1 MYKGELRMRYEK
13 YMKTEEEDIVENPTA
28 KLILNSATELFLKN
42 GYKSVTMRDIASHA
56 NVNLGLVTYHF
67 TTKDNLAKQVYF
79 HMMNCVYKTIDTIDM
94 SNIPTNEK
102 IYISTILSWRYVE
115 NNEEY
120 SKFFYEF
127 YESAGPF
134 EIPSKKFIE
143 MSYKVILEHGLKI
156 SRAENEIYYTAMNGA
171 EWLLILKRY
180 KKEIHIT
187 LEEMLNILYSNYLY
201 NIGLSDKVIAETVKN
216 SLKFLKNLER

>member
-1 MYKGELRMRYEK
+1 MYKGVFGMRYEK
-13 YMKTEEEDIVENPTA
+13 YMQTEEEEIVENPTA
-28 KLILNSATELFLKN
+28 KLILNSATDLFLKN

-79 HMMNCVYKTIDTIDM
+79 YIMDRIYNTIDNIDM
-94 SNIPTNEK
+94 NNIPTTEK

-143 MSYKVILEHGLKI
+143 MSYAVILEHGLKI
-156 SRAENEIYYTAMNGA
+156 SRAENEIFFTVMNGA

-180 KKEIHIT
+180 KKEVNIT

-201 NIGLSDKVIAETVKN
+201 NIGLSDKTIAETIQN
-216 SLKFLKNLER
+216 SLNFLKRLK

>member
-13 YMKTEEEDIVENPTA
+13 YMKMEEEEIVENPTA
-28 KLILNSATELFLKN
+28 KLILISATELFLKK

-67 TTKDNLAKQVYF
+67 TTKDKLAKQVYF
-79 HMMNCVYKTIDTIDM
+79 HMLNRIYKTIDHIDM
-94 SNIPTNEK
+94 NNVPTTEK
-102 IYISTILSWRYVE
+102 IYIFTILSWRYVE

-134 EIPSKKFIE
+134 DIPSNKFIE
-143 MSYKVILEHGLKI
+143 MSYKVILEHGLNI
-156 SRAENEIYYTAMNGA
+156 SKAENEIYYTAMIGA

-180 KKEIHIT
+180 KKDIHIT

-201 NIGLSDKVIAETVKN
+201 NIGLSDKIIAETIKN
-216 SLKFLKNLER
+216 SLNFLKNLKQ